1 MVGTPCV
8 TVRRNTER
16 EITVEVGA
24 NRLVPADALAIR
36 EALGNALVRRD
47 GWERPERWDD
57 EVASRVVSALE
68 SGVLPL
74 SGY

>member
-1 MVGTPCV
+1 VHG
-8 TVRRNTER
+8 
-16 EITVEVGA
+16 
-24 NRLVPADALAIR
+24 
-36 EALGNALVRRD
+36 D